1 MPISALLNTL
11 LAKTEVT
18 YKTDPVPTGAANA
31 ILLADD
37 ASLTPIEPEF
47 DERNNS
53 KGYFGHNQTL
63 VASVKRKLS
72 FSVEIA
78 GGGTPL
84 ATVPAY
90 GPLLRACG
98 MGQTVVAVTSV
109 TYAPITAAASMESLT
124 QYFNIGDK
132 KYIMVGSRGNV
143 KWKYTA
149 GKIPRMMFD
158 FTGLLPASNAVTDDT
173 SYGGAL
179 TLTAWKQPQ
188 IVNFANTPAF
198 SVHGFGTSE
207 LYSMEIDLGN
217 MVTYRNKPNAED
229 VTIVGR
235 KPTVTLS
242 IGEPTLAQKNFYTN
256 QIGAVLDVLSITHGV
271 GAGNVIGHG
280 GPKFQIE
287 SVDLGAEDN
296 VRVLNIKGRLL
307 PNAGNDDLSMICT

>member
-1 MPISALLNTL
+1 MPISALLNTCL
-11 LAKTEVT
+11 SKTEVT

-63 VASVKRKLS
+63 VASIKRKLS
-72 FSVEIA
+72 LSVEIA

-90 GPLLRACG
+90 GPLLRACAL
-98 MGQTVVAVTSV
+98 GQTIVAVTSV
-109 TYAPITAAASMESLT
+109 GYSPITAASAIESLT
-124 QYFNIGDK
+124 HYFNIGDK

-143 KWKYTA
+143 KWKYTS

-158 FTGLLPASNAVTDDT
+158 FIGLLPASNAVTDDT
-173 SYGGAL
+173 TYGGTL
-179 TLTAWKQPQ
+179 TLTGWKQPQ

-198 SVHGFGTSE
+198 SVHAFGSSE

-217 MVTYRNKPNAED
+217 NVVYRNKANAED
-229 VTIVGR
+229 VVIVGR
-235 KPTVTLS
+235 KPTVTVS

-271 GAGNVIGHG
+271 GAGNVVNHS

-287 SVDLGAEDN
+287 SIDLGAEDN

-307 PNAGNDDLSMICT
+307 PNAGNDELTMLCT